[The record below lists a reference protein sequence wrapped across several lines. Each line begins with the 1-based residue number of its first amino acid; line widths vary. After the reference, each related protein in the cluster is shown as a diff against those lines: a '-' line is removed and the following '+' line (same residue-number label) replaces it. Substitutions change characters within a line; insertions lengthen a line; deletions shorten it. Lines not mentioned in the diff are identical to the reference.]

1 MERTDAESSIIIEY
15 RSRDLLNYFVIA
27 CNENHEKVIVQLGSN
42 WNNGSNAGTF
52 YWNVNNSVS
61 NRNQNISGHLMNA
74 RCSRDFSRLF

>member
-1 MERTDAESSIIIEY
+1 MK
-15 RSRDLLNYFVIA
+15 
-27 CNENHEKVIVQLGSN
+27 KVIVQLGSN

-74 RCSRDFSRLF
+74 RCSREKSRLFQINVLNPLTLPHGKTEK